1 MSGTDEQFEYTG
13 SDNLEVML
21 EAENYNKFLTD
32 QVLANRACSG
42 AILDFGA
49 GIGTFAEM
57 VRARDVD
64 VHCLEPDGTQGI
76 MLRSKGFET
85 FSSSDDIAAE
95 CYDYIYSLN
104 VFEHIEDDG
113 AAVRDAYR
121 LLKPGGYLFIY
132 VPAFQLLFGS
142 MDRKVGHFRRY
153 RRQGLLELVRNAGF
167 EPEHCAYVDCIGF
180 FVTLV
185 YNLKPGADGGI
196 NSSAIRFYDRFLFP
210 ASRVI
215 DRLTSSF
222 IGKNVFVK
230 AMKPG

>member
-32 QVLANRACSG
+32 QVLANRAGSG
-42 AILDFGA
+42 ALLDFGA

-57 VRARDVD
+57 VQARGVE
-64 VHCLEPDGTQGI
+64 VHCLEPDGTQAS
-76 MLRSKGFET
+76 MLRAKGFET
-85 FSSSDDIAAE
+85 FASSDDIAAE
-95 CYDYIYSLN
+95 SYDYIYSLN

-113 AAVRDAYR
+113 AAARDAYR
-121 LLKPGGYLFIY
+121 LLKPGGCLFIY

-153 RRQGLLELVRNAGF
+153 RRPGLLELVQNAGF
-167 EPEHCAYVDCIGF
+167 ETERCAYVDCIGF
-180 FVTLV
+180 FATLV
-185 YNLKPGADGGI
+185 YNLKPGDDGGI
-196 NSSAIRFYDRFLFP
+196 NTAAIKIYDRILFP

-230 AMKPG
+230 AIKPG